1 MPCIIFDFD
10 GTLADTNRGITET
23 FQATMDKMG
32 RPRVEEARIRAVI
45 GLPLKENFTK
55 GADMSS
61 EDADKAVD
69 IYHELFFQ
77 IAPKT
82 ITVFPGVLDTLRTL
96 SERGIPMAVAS
107 SRKSDSLKM
116 LMKDLGIAEFISL
129 DNVVGADGVAHAKPA
144 PDLVYAV
151 CAKMGFKPQDCLV
164 IGDTTYDIEM
174 GRNAG
179 CHTCGVSYGN
189 QSADQ
194 LAGASPDYIIDDIRK
209 LL

>member
-23 FQATMDKMG
+23 FQATLLRMG
-32 RPRVEEARIRAVI
+32 RPQVDESRIKAVI

-55 GADMSS
+55 GADMTS
-61 EDADKAVD
+61 EEADEAVK
-69 IYHELFFQ
+69 IYRELFFD

-82 ITVFPGVLDTLRTL
+82 VALFPGVKETLQTL

-107 SRKSDSLKM
+107 SRSNNSLRQ
-116 LMKDLGIAEFISL
+116 LMQSLGIDAFIPAE
-129 DNVVGADGVAHAKPA
+129 NVFGADDVARAKPA

-151 CAKMGFKPQDCLV
+151 CARLGIKPEQALV
-164 IGDTTYDIEM
+164 VGDTTFDIEM

-194 LAGASPDYIIDDIRK
+194 LAGASPDYIIADIRN